1 MKRTIWKD
9 LPSKETPLTADELN
23 RIEEKLVQI
32 RKDFDT
38 HGITT
43 INGKTGA
50 ITKEDILALGIP
62 VEDGRYDDYRNIF
75 IGDNQPEEVDDVI
88 L

>member
-9 LPSKETPLTADELN
+9 LPSKETPLTAEELN
-23 RIEEKLVQI
+23 RIEETIEGI

-38 HGITT
+38 RGVTT

-62 VEDGRYDDYRNIF
+62 VEDGRYADGDNIF
-75 IGDNQPEEVDDVI
+75 IGKNQPEIVSDII

>member
-23 RIEEKLVQI
+23 RIEDTIVGILE
-32 RKDFDT
+32 DYET
-38 HGITT
+38 HGVTT

-62 VEDGRYDDYRNIF
+62 VGDGRYDDYNNIF
-75 IGDNQPEEVDDVI
+75 IGKVQPEDVPDI
-88 L
+88 VL

>member
-9 LPSKETPLTADELN
+9 LPSKETPLTATELN
-23 RIEEKLVQI
+23 RIEELIVGI
-32 RKDFDT
+32 RKDFET
-38 HGITT
+38 HGVTT

-62 VEDGRYDDYRNIF
+62 VSDGRYVDDDVMF
-75 IGDNQPEEVDDVI
+75 IGENQPETIDDII

>member
-9 LPSKETPLTADELN
+9 LPSKETPLTAEELN
-23 RIEEKLVQI
+23 RIEKNILAVKKE
-32 RKDFDT
+32 FDT
-38 HGITT
+38 YGITT
-43 INGKTGA
+43 INGKTGV

-62 VEDGRYDDYRNIF
+62 VEDGRYADHDNIF
-75 IGDNQPEEVDDVI
+75 IGKNQPEQVTDIV

>member
-1 MKRTIWKD
+1 MKRTVWKD
-9 LPSKETPLTADELN
+9 LPSKETPLTAEELN
-23 RIEEKLVQI
+23 RIEKNAVDI
-32 RKDFDT
+32 RADFDT

-43 INGKTGA
+43 INGKTGE

-62 VEDGRYDDYRNIF
+62 VEDGRYMDRDVIF
-75 IGDNQPEEVDDVI
+75 IGKNQPKVVDDIV

>member
-23 RIEEKLVQI
+23 RLEGNVVEVSKFNET
-32 RKDFDT
+32 R
-38 HGITT
+38 
-43 INGKTGA
+43 INGKTGD

-62 VEDGRYDDYRNIF
+62 VEDGRYADDNNIF
-75 IGDNQPEEVDDVI
+75 IGKNQPENVPEI
-88 L
+88 FL